1 MLSDIKLA
9 IRLLGFLLFD
19 IYKLYRTRFVLY

>member
-1 MLSDIKLA
+1 LDMKLVS
-9 IRLLGFLLFD
+9 RLLGFLIFA